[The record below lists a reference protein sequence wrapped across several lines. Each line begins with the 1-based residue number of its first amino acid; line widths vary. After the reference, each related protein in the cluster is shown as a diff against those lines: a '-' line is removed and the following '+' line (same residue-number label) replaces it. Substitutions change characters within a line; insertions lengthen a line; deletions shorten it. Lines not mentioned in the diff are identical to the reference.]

1 VDCDALDSLGNSP
14 LHFAARAGAVELCRL
29 LLSFGASTASVRN
42 SLGLTPLENAQ
53 MMRPQTEELAEVEQL
68 LSKNEEGE
76 EEGHASDRSPSLQ
89 SADNT
94 AHPSGV
100 RLRHR
105 SSPLSIT
112 THSNGTTL
120 QAAVVSAGSSYEENK
135 RVRTVH
141 RPLTRD
147 EVDTQQLKEKGRL
160 MRASK
165 NKASVEMVT
174 SATVKERD
182 SLQLSRQS
190 ADNAVTPTATADDE
204 GSLTEDGDGI
214 STRQSNS
221 DDDDDD
227 DDDGDDPAASLTAA
241 DAFASSIWTL
251 TASLIDAALSMFL
264 TPAAPLQRAESHR
277 PIQGSSMKKSH
288 PMALQ
293 WRVSLWT
300 QLMSWSTVF
309 RSSDQGISGGDE
321 VGEASLDSRPPL
333 SSAPPPPTDKELS
346 IRGLGNVTPSPAA
359 AASPSFLSA
368 EQQLAPQLAPPDEVQ
383 VAIAMSR
390 SATGGRRK
398 DALLPMDLLH
408 PPDLHH
414 NARGDG
420 PVDRAMDPFQ
430 TALRPPTPTQPNVY
444 SIGNALP
451 RGAAWRYVDVL
462 NNSR

>member
-1 VDCDALDSLGNSP
+1 MDCDSLDSLGNSP

-42 SLGLTPLENAQ
+42 RLGLTPLENAQ

-68 LSKNEEGE
+68 LSKKEEGE

-112 THSNGTTL
+112 N
-120 QAAVVSAGSSYEENK
+120 SYEENT

-147 EVDTQQLKEKGRL
+147 EVDAQQLKEKGRL

-174 SATVKERD
+174 SATVKERG

-190 ADNAVTPTATADDE
+190 VDNAVTPTATADDE

-309 RSSDQGISGGDE
+309 RSSDQGTSGGDE
-321 VGEASLDSRPPL
+321 AGEASLDSRPPL

-368 EQQLAPQLAPPDEVQ
+368 EQQLAPPDEVQ

-414 NARGDG
+414 NARGDC
-420 PVDRAMDPFQ
+420 PVDGAMDPLQ
-430 TALRPPTPTQPNVY
+430 IALRPPTPTQPNVY

>member
-1 VDCDALDSLGNSP
+1 
-14 LHFAARAGAVELCRL
+14 
-29 LLSFGASTASVRN
+29 
-42 SLGLTPLENAQ
+42 
-53 MMRPQTEELAEVEQL
+53 MMRPQTDELAEVEQL
-68 LSKNEEGE
+68 LSKKEGEEGE

-100 RLRHR
+100 RLPHR
-105 SSPLSIT
+105 SSPLPIT
-112 THSNGTTL
+112 THSNGTTP
-120 QAAVVSAGSSYEENK
+120 QAAAVSAGSSYEENK

-147 EVDTQQLKEKGRL
+147 EVDAQQLKEKGRL

-165 NKASVEMVT
+165 NKASVEMVA

-221 DDDDDD
+221 DDNDDDGDDDD
-227 DDDGDDPAASLTAA
+227 DDGDGDDDGDDPAASLTAA

-264 TPAAPLQRAESHR
+264 TPAAPLQRAEFHR

-309 RSSDQGISGGDE
+309 RSSDQGTSGGDE
-321 VGEASLDSRPPL
+321 AGEASLDSRPPL

-346 IRGLGNVTPSPAA
+346 VRGLGNVTPSPAA

-368 EQQLAPQLAPPDEVQ
+368 EQQLAPPDEVQ
-383 VAIAMSR
+383 VAVAMSR
-390 SATGGRRK
+390 SALTLTTAGRRK
-398 DALLPMDLLH
+398 NALLPVDLLH

-414 NARGDG
+414 NARGYG
-420 PVDRAMDPFQ
+420 PVDGAIDPLQ